1 MDVSEIV
8 TAFKAYYEK
17 SQANKDRILGKLS
30 QGILTPQYCTPIKTD
45 DTVFKLSELIIGDLV
60 QGFQKAWTPKD
71 DIKFKPN
78 ELRLYH
84 LKIDIDLFPDDIQAT
99 WLGFLSSGQLNKK
112 DEPLI
117 KFLIEHPDQGILAK
131 INSNMELKEYG
142 KGVYEAP
149 TGGTAGITGKSM
161 NGFIKQLQTGV
172 DADTINYVSLGTLNK
187 DSIFDQVELFV
198 DGISEE
204 YQDVPMNVHM
214 SPKWAKYYH
223 RDKRAQGF
231 YQISSDADVKNSIDF
246 TPQNVVSLPCLSG
259 TDVIFATPKV
269 NMIHLTKNLQNKS
282 SIKVEEYRRTVSLI
296 ADWWEGL
303 GFGMDG
309 VVWTN
314 LAKTLVIP

>member
-8 TAFKAYYEK
+8 IAYKAYYE
-17 SQANKDRILGKLS
+17 SSPANKSRILARLT
-30 QGILTPQYCTPIKTD
+30 QGIKTPEYCTPVKTD
-45 DTVFKLSELIIGDLV
+45 DTVFKLSELVVGDLV

-71 DIKFKPN
+71 DIRFTPN

-84 LKIDIDLFPDDIQAT
+84 FKVDIDLFPDDLQAT
-99 WLGFLSSGQLNKK
+99 WLGFLATGKYDKK

-117 KFLIEHPDQGILAK
+117 KFLMEHSDQGILAK
-131 INSNMELKEYG
+131 INNNMEMKEYG

-149 TGGTAGITGKSM
+149 TPGTAGITGKGM
-161 NGFIKQLQTGV
+161 NGFIYQLQRGV
-172 DADTINYVSLGTLNK
+172 NDDTMNSLNISSLDK
-187 DSIFDQVELFV
+187 DTIFDQVELFV

-204 YQDVPMNVHM
+204 YQDIPMNVHM
-214 SPKWAKYYH
+214 APKWAKYYH

-231 YQISSDADVKNSIDF
+231 YTISSDAEVKNTIDF

-269 NMIHLTKNLQNKS
+269 NMLHLTKNLQNKS
-282 SIKVEEYRRTVSLI
+282 SLKIEEYRRTVSLI
-296 ADWWEGL
+296 GDWWEGV
-303 GFGMDG
+303 GFGMNG

-314 LAKTLVIP
+314 LQKTP

>member
-8 TAFKAYYEK
+8 TAFEAYYEK
-17 SQANKDRILGKLS
+17 STANKDRILGKLS
-30 QGILTPQYCTPIKTD
+30 QGILTPKYCTPIKTD
-45 DTVFKLSELIIGDLV
+45 DTVFKLSELVIGDLV

-71 DIKFKPN
+71 DIKFTPN

-99 WLGFLSSGQLNKK
+99 WLGFLSTGQINKK

-117 KFLIEHPDQGILAK
+117 KFLLEHPDQGILAK
-131 INSNMELKEYG
+131 VNTNMELKEYG

-149 TGGTAGITGKSM
+149 VGGTAGITGKSM
-161 NGFIKQLQTGV
+161 NGLIKQLQIGI
-172 DADTINYVSLGTLNK
+172 DAETINNVNLGTLDK

-231 YQISSDADVKNSIDF
+231 YQISSDADIKNTIDF
-246 TPQNVVSLPCLSG
+246 TPQNVVPLPCLSG
-259 TDVIFATPKV
+259 SNVVFATPKV

-282 SIKVEEYRRTVSLI
+282 NIKIEEYRRTVSLI
-296 ADWWEGL
+296 ADWWEGM

-314 LAKTLVIP
+314 LPKTI